1 MYVQDLVSVV
11 MLSLP
16 CGWICTLAGLPP
28 MFGYIICG
36 VLLGPSG
43 LNSIKVCESE
53 TVINFFKNQSF
64 FLLSV
69 LVVYICARLCL
80 LQSMV
85 QVETLGEL
93 GVFFTLFV
101 VGLEFSPER
110 LRKVNEEDFA
120 FGIMQRQRQVWH

>member
-53 TVINFFKNQSF
+53 TVINFF
-64 FLLSV
+64 
-69 LVVYICARLCL
+69 
-80 LQSMV
+80 
-85 QVETLGEL
+85 
-93 GVFFTLFV
+93 
-101 VGLEFSPER
+101 
-110 LRKVNEEDFA
+110 
-120 FGIMQRQRQVWH
+120 

>member
-53 TVINFFKNQSF
+53 TVINFFLNQSF

-69 LVVYICARLCL
+69 LVVYICARLCS